1 MSKSVALVS
10 VHYYPDYQGRN
21 ARQIA
26 RLKKR
31 IDISR
36 HVGVLNGSRDLT
48 RDHASDSAVQ
58 WVTHDNDGM
67 EFGAYQ
73 RGLDTLLASSSP
85 DWVIF
90 LNDTIGTH
98 DLLPGVGL
106 RKLADQIEHRVPDVP
121 VLTGYVG
128 LFERSMEMGGWRG
141 CRCVRSHFFAMN
153 RAALSALND
162 ELRLRSTD
170 ELITASVVEDTFFSP
185 AMSPSMRSR
194 LTTHLLRPE
203 LQHRWYRAARLSPEN
218 CESLARKARSC
229 LHEFCVTFRL
239 EQTPALVVDLSPN
252 GARESVFERLET
264 EIYFLTTHGSL
275 RIAK

>member
-31 IDISR
+31 ITVSR

-48 RDHASDSAVQ
+48 RDHPSDSGAE

-98 DLLPGVGL
+98 DFLHEVGL
-106 RKLADQIEHRVPDVP
+106 RKLALQIDHRPLDVP
-121 VLTGYVG
+121 VITGYLGV
-128 LFERSMEMGGWRG
+128 FEQSVELHGFRG

-153 RAALSALND
+153 RAALSALKD
-162 ELRLRSTD
+162 LLRLRTTD
-170 ELITASVVEDTFFSP
+170 ALVAGGEVEDTFFSP
-185 AMSPSMRSR
+185 DMSQSARCR

-203 LQHRWYRAARLSPEN
+203 AQFRWYRAARLTADN
-218 CESLARKARSC
+218 CDSFAKKARS
-229 LHEFCVTFRL
+229 LLNEFSITFRL
-239 EQTPALVVDLSPN
+239 DQAGAFVLDLQPL
-252 GARESVFERLET
+252 GLRENVYAGIET
-264 EIYFLTTHGSL
+264 QSFFLTTPGTL
-275 RIAK
+275 RVAK

>member
-21 ARQIA
+21 AKQIA

-31 IDISR
+31 IAVSR

-48 RDHASDSAVQ
+48 RDHPSDSGVE

-98 DLLPGVGL
+98 DFLHEVGL
-106 RKLADQIEHRVPDVP
+106 RKLVHQIKHRASEVP
-121 VLTGYVG
+121 VITGYVH
-128 LFERSMEMGGWRG
+128 LSEYSIELRGWYG
-141 CRCVRSHFFAMN
+141 CRWVRSHFFAIN
-153 RAALSALND
+153 RAALSALGNQI
-162 ELRLRSTD
+162 RLRATDALIAGGST
-170 ELITASVVEDTFFSP
+170 EDTFFS
-185 AMSPSMRSR
+185 AAVSQSLRGC
-194 LTTHLLRPE
+194 LTSHLLRPE
-203 LQHRWYRAARLSPEN
+203 LRSRWYRAARLTPDN
-218 CESLARKARSC
+218 CDLFARKARSL
-229 LHEFCVTFRL
+229 LHEFSITFRL
-239 EQTPALVVDLSPN
+239 
-252 GARESVFERLET
+252 
-264 EIYFLTTHGSL
+264 GSL
-275 RIAK
+275 LSSTS